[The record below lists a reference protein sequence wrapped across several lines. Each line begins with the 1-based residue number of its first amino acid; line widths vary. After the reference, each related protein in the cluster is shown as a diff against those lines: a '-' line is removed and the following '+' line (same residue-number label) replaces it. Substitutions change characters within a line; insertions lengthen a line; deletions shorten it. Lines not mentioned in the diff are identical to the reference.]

1 MWKTACQQCGWESGG
16 AYLRSVAET
25 IGKLHEEDQAGHKV
39 VMMEVST
46 FGTGV
51 EEEEN
56 SGSQKPGSSKP

>member
-1 MWKTACQQCGWESGG
+1 
-16 AYLRSVAET
+16 VAET

-56 SGSQKPGSSKP
+56 RFQKPGPAKP